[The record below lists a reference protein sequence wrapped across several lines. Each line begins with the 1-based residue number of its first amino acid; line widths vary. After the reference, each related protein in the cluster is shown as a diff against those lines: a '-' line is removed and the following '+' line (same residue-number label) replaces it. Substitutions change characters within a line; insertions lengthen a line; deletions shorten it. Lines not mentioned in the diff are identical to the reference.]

1 MTFDVYDM
9 SRLLKMFTRADFG
22 TYEIME
28 TYGIGARAVLVE
40 EKTFAYSAFVKLP
53 KSAV

>member
-1 MTFDVYDM
+1 M
-9 SRLLKMFTRADFG
+9 SRLLKMFTRVDFG

-28 TYGIGARAVLVE
+28 TYGIGARAVLIE